1 MTEKFINA
9 KMKLGDYL
17 IKEKKMAKDN
27 KNTSAIDLVL
37 KDLRAQKEDLN
48 KAFIKIRSEKSDKG
62 NKGNKGDEIDLAIA
76 SGNHSE
82 MPPEVVQLQ
91 KRDEQLAKQIKFL
104 EKLPDRV
111 NNLLNDYKS
120 KDDSHNVG
128 IVNKFVD
135 KMVAELDTVGIKLGE
150 ADKDGLKND
159 IRKGLQATQEVFE
172 VQNMSLFERIMFS
185 ISKCIGKFFSPE
197 AVGKYENMD
206 QSLEKESGDVVGKW
220 AAKINEKSHSQSNDG
235 HSR

>member
-1 MTEKFINA
+1 LTKKFINA
-9 KMKLGDYL
+9 KIKLGDNL
-17 IKEKKMAKDN
+17 IKEKKMAKDD
-27 KNTSAIDLVL
+27 KSTAYIDLVL
-37 KDLRAQKEDLN
+37 IRLREDKADLKLGVSTN
-48 KAFIKIRSEKSDKG
+48 MSDKEL
-62 NKGNKGDEIDLAIA
+62 D
-76 SGNHSE
+76 
-82 MPPEVVQLQ
+82 
-91 KRDEQLAKQIKFL
+91 KQIKFL
-104 EKLPDRV
+104 EKLQDRV

-120 KDDSHNVG
+120 KDDSHNMG

-135 KMVAELDTVGIKLGE
+135 KMAAELKRAGIELDE

-159 IRKGLQATQEVFE
+159 IRKGLQETQEVFE

-197 AVGKYENMD
+197 AKTKYETMD
-206 QSLEKESGDVVGKW
+206 KSLEKESGDVVGKW